1 MDNSR
6 LQQIY
11 DAASRLFIVQGYAQ
25 TRIEHIAKAA
35 GVSVGTIYNEFAGK
49 REILHFIIKCNIDSE
64 YINGDFTRPI
74 SENDVA
80 ALSEE
85 FFKVAS
91 EAQERFNRYLPDKT
105 HLYSF
110 ERLISDIFDT
120 IAKYAVAFLFIERNP
135 VESGPIFSRYNDYRS
150 QFISTLLQYI
160 DAFMKSGEIREL
172 KYPQHSV
179 VLIIETLSWWC
190 MHRPYSRYSNNEISM
205 EQAKEVV
212 MDGLV
217 SAYKKV

>member
-1 MDNSR
+1 MENNR

-35 GVSVGTIYNEFAGK
+35 GVSVGTIYNEFTGK
-49 REILHFIIKCNIDSE
+49 REILHFIIKCNIDPE
-64 YINGDFTRPI
+64 YIKRDFTRPI
-74 SENDVA
+74 SENDFT

-85 FFKVAS
+85 FFVVAS
-91 EAQERFNRYLPDKT
+91 KAQERFTRFLPDEV

-135 VESGPIFSRYNDYRS
+135 AESGPIFNRYNDYRG
-150 QFISTLLQYI
+150 QFISTFMEYI
-160 DAFMKSGEIREL
+160 KAFMESGEIREL
-172 KYPQHSV
+172 KYPQHAV
-179 VLIIETLSWWC
+179 VLIVETLSWWC
-190 MHRPYSRYSNNEISM
+190 MHRPYSRYSNVDISM

-217 SAYKKV
+217 SAYKKG